1 MQSTHASDAEL
12 VTEAAAALDTSEIEI
27 FRRAWAHWHGDAV
40 DEARIEPRFV
50 VYMFG
55 GRAPFWVRD
64 YARQVVSEN
73 RSSLIQP
80 QAWGIRSSYIRNPL
94 LGYALTVLAVVVLI
108 GLVVTA
114 DISAQYIAG
123 LEGCFTPPCY
133 SADLPQAPMH

>member
-1 MQSTHASDAEL
+1 MQIVQSSDAEL

-27 FRRAWAHWHGDAV
+27 FRRAWTHWHGGAA
-40 DEARIEPRFV
+40 DETRIEPRFL

-55 GRAPFWVRD
+55 GRAPYWVRD
-64 YARQVVSEN
+64 YARHVVNEN

-94 LGYALTVLAVVVLI
+94 LGYVLTVLAVVVLI
-108 GLVVTA
+108 ALVVAA

-123 LEGCFTPPCY
+123 IEGCFTPPCY
-133 SADLPQAPMH
+133 DTSAPLPPGH

>member
-1 MQSTHASDAEL
+1 MQFVHASDAEL

-27 FRRAWAHWHGDAV
+27 FRRAWAHWHGGTV
-40 DEARIEPRFV
+40 DEARIEPRFI

-55 GRAPFWVRD
+55 GSAPFWVRD

-73 RSSLIQP
+73 RSSLVHP
-80 QAWGIRSSYIRNPL
+80 QAWGVRSSYIRNPL

-108 GLVVTA
+108 GLVVAA

-133 SADLPQAPMH
+133 DTPLQSPAR